1 MFGTVALIWLAFG
14 IVNIPFYAW
23 AEKDKANLWEVVVED
38 TPEPLWHKVLP
49 YVFVFVLGPIGFAM
63 IVWDRFL
70 DGTRI

>member
-1 MFGTVALIWLAFG
+1 MFGTIALIWLAFG
-14 IVNIPFYAW
+14 IVNIPFHAW
-23 AEKDKANLWEVVVED
+23 AEKDKANLWEVVED
-38 TPEPLWHKVLP
+38 TPEPLWHKVLL